1 MLKSKPSQALRPKHI
16 INVFLSLLGLL
27 LLGSIAVQAR
37 KQEESPTLRYCR
49 EWAADPTHTLAPK
62 LDPRCDWDCPH
73 TFLEEYQKCYDE
85 GRSKTCK
92 VSSAEA
98 LRSFTAL
105 SEAEQKEYLDGKEEK
120 VLQHHMPTSVDEDTP
135 IKPVTIP
142 PKVYR
147 CTDADPRP
155 PASINSDPVCI
166 QRRKQLPVEMAAKRA
181 SR

>member
-1 MLKSKPSQALRPKHI
+1 MLKSKPSQALRLKHI

-27 LLGSIAVQAR
+27 LLGSIAVPAR
-37 KQEESPTLRYCR
+37 KPEESSALRYCR
-49 EWAADPTHTLAPK
+49 EWAADSTHTLAPK

-73 TFLEEYQKCYDE
+73 TFLEEYRKCYDE

-92 VSSAEA
+92 VSPAEA

-105 SEAEQKEYLDGKEEK
+105 SEADQKDYLDGKEEK
-120 VLQHHMPTSVDEDTP
+120 VLQYDMRTTGDEGTP
-135 IKPVTIP
+135 PNLVTIP

-147 CTDADPRP
+147 CTDADPRL

-166 QRRKQLPVEMAAKRA
+166 QRQKQLEVEMTAKRA